1 MRKQKSEKP
10 RADQAPKSYVFR
22 AVLKQ
27 ALGFQH
33 LAPESGKTL
42 AGEAFEAMKAM
53 GAAPDDA
60 FVIEIRRVPRKEGE

>member
-1 MRKQKSEKP
+1 MRKPKEAKSAKTDQPKP
-10 RADQAPKSYVFR
+10 YVFR
-22 AVLKQ
+22 VVLKQ

-42 AGEAFEAMKAM
+42 AGEAFEAMRALH
-53 GAAPDDA
+53 AVRDDV